1 MATIVASTTGRMS
14 DRKYS
19 ALVVDHRSIIPVS
32 WDFVLKRWA
41 RSVSSINNA
50 GPTLADLSLPVS
62 SP

>member
-32 WDFVLKRWA
+32 WDFVLKRFQKL
-41 RSVSSINNA
+41 
-50 GPTLADLSLPVS
+50 LAFYKT
-62 SP
+62 